1 MGLIHTHLH
10 PSHFELLD
18 ALRVFLMLEVSF
30 DPFLFT
36 QDALELDLGPQ
47 FDPRGEVFQK
57 RDG

>member
-1 MGLIHTHLH
+1 
-10 PSHFELLD
+10 
-18 ALRVFLMLEVSF
+18 MLEVSF

-57 RDG
+57 RDGWIKLMSYFIHILREGSH